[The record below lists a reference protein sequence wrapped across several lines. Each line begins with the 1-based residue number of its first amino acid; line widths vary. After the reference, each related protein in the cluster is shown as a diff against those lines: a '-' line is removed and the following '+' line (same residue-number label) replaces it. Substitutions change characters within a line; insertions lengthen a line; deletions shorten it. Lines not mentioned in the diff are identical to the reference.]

1 MAEPS
6 KPAAVDEAG
15 LFRQAMA
22 DVTPLPQNRPLPT
35 APRAP
40 PKALFRLA
48 DEAAVLH
55 QLLHGPDDPDLETGE
70 DLRYL
75 RPGVPEHV
83 LRQLRRG
90 RYTIQAEMDL
100 HGLNRQQ
107 AREALNAFL
116 QECRTLDLRCVR
128 IIHGKGRSSPHGRG
142 VLKAAVNGWLTR
154 CDQVLAFCSARPADG
169 GTGAI
174 YVLLR
179 RARG

>member
-6 KPAAVDEAG
+6 KPGVGDEVG
-15 LFRQAMA
+15 LFRQGVA
-22 DVTPLPQNRPLPT
+22 DVTPLPQNRPLPIS
-35 APRAP
+35 PRPP

-48 DEAAVLH
+48 DEAVVLR

-75 RPGVPEHV
+75 RPGVSEQV
-83 LRQLRRG
+83 LRELRRG
-90 RYTIQAEMDL
+90 RYTLQAEMDL
-100 HGLNRQQ
+100 HGLNRAQ

-116 QECRTLDLRCVR
+116 QECRALDLRCVR
-128 IIHGKGRSSPHGRG
+128 IIHGKGRSSPNGRG

-154 CDQVLAFCSARPADG
+154 CDQVLAFCSARPVDG
-169 GTGAI
+169 GTGAL

-179 RARG
+179 RAR